1 MSGRRFPKR
10 NPPPS
15 NTAAT
20 TIARF
25 EASAFSGPLPPP
37 EILAR
42 YNEVVQ
48 NGAERIFAMVE
59 RQGIHREE
67 LEKCVVQGNVRSQ
80 ARGAWLG
87 FIVSMFAMGAGAYL
101 IAIGK
106 GGYGF
111 ATILANLVALVSAF
125 VFVRQRQKTELA
137 EKATALEKRR
147 TN

>member
-1 MSGRRFPKR
+1 
-10 NPPPS
+10 
-15 NTAAT
+15 
-20 TIARF
+20 
-25 EASAFSGPLPPP
+25 
-37 EILAR
+37 
-42 YNEVVQ
+42 
-48 NGAERIFAMVE
+48 MVE

-111 ATILANLVALVSAF
+111 ATILANLVALVSVF